1 MLYLTLKAGTGTAPG
16 TTLLSL
22 NLTPAP
28 DAKGI
33 YRMSEGSIHT
43 AYKMPSSISLGQG
56 QLFIEC
62 NTFSFFNRLCGCGL
76 SIQFLSKSNKAL
88 ATISKGEYEF

>member
-1 MLYLTLKAGTGTAPG
+1 MLYLTLKAGTGTEPG

-33 YRMSEGSIHT
+33 YRMSEGSINT
-43 AYKMPSSISLGQG
+43 AYKCPQASHWGRVSSLLSATPSASSTAYVAVACLYS
-56 QLFIEC
+56 
-62 NTFSFFNRLCGCGL
+62 SFQNLTKL
-76 SIQFLSKSNKAL
+76 
-88 ATISKGEYEF
+88 